1 MPPIGELPF
10 QTRPRRESTVGS
22 AERRRNR
29 FMARNSDVW
38 NLARKTPRFT
48 ASGGQI
54 ADQGSG
60 YISLK
65 AKVNMGKNMIR
76 MNKTGGVATGSSL
89 FALGS
94 RIKTGEKAPG

>member
-1 MPPIGELPF
+1 
-10 QTRPRRESTVGS
+10 
-22 AERRRNR
+22 
-29 FMARNSDVW
+29 
-38 NLARKTPRFT
+38 LAGKTSRFT

-60 YISLK
+60 YINLK